1 VLSKDFVGLTS
12 AEARDKLVGLG
23 LVADL
28 VEGNIAD
35 SPDKV
40 DRVYD
45 VNPTGTVEKGTKIS
59 VKYYVAGP
67 SPAAPAAAP
76 TVAPATA
83 VAGTDVVVTWT
94 AQSCPSGQT
103 LTGYEVLVE
112 GTGAT
117 SPGPAGADATTA
129 TITTG
134 PGAGEFTVKFRYIC
148 GGFPSEYSAA
158 STPVIVTAA
167 P

>member
-1 VLSKDFVGLTS
+1 M
-12 AEARDKLVGLG
+12 
-23 LVADL
+23 VA
-28 VEGNIAD
+28 GNIAD
-35 SPDKV
+35 APDKV

-45 VNPTGTVEKGTKIS
+45 VNPTGTVQKGTKIT
-59 VKYYVAGP
+59 VKYYVAAP
-67 SPAAPAAAP
+67 SPDAPTTAP

-117 SPGPAGADATTA
+117 SPAPSAPDATTA

-134 PGAGEFTVKFRYIC
+134 PGAGTFTVKFRYLC
-148 GGFPSEYSAA
+148 GGFPSEYSTA
-158 STPVIVTAA
+158 STPVVVTAA